1 MTMLRSQLL
10 FPCAVGIHRRCY
22 APPPRLSCPLPTLP
36 RSLQAVQVACC
47 SCTHD
52 LGGGGPSVGDAMVA
66 RNRTPSRWDAEEEQ
80 AIVGC
85 CDTSRQ
91 GRVRL
96 DGAPSLPPWRGIWGF
111 EVHNLFDLIG
121 QHRKGGGGKSKTVR
135 TLTVARRAPVASDAG

>member
-52 LGGGGPSVGDAMVA
+52 LGGGGGLPSEMRWLHETEPRAGGMRR
-66 RNRTPSRWDAEEEQ
+66 RNR
-80 AIVGC
+80 
-85 CDTSRQ
+85 
-91 GRVRL
+91 RL
-96 DGAPSLPPWRGIWGF
+96 LAAATRHDGGAF
-111 EVHNLFDLIG
+111 V
-121 QHRKGGGGKSKTVR
+121 
-135 TLTVARRAPVASDAG
+135 